1 MNHTG
6 HVVGGMIA
14 GGAVCFLASTTGDVE
29 LGWGILNEMAESP
42 LSPNQNTMTL
52 FGLFTTTLFL
62 ALFPD
67 LDVQSVSQ
75 RWFFRIVFVLMAI
88 MHFSGRH
95 DLFIIVA
102 FCAILPVLHQHR
114 GWTHWKITPWLIA
127 LFLAIVQEYFHAQQR
142 SYGGFAWGNV
152 LELLERYWIFVVACV
167 AGHYM
172 HLFLDARS
180 MRWLKFISNDANHH

>member
-6 HVVGGMIA
+6 HVVGGIIA

-29 LGWGILNEMAESP
+29 LGWETLNEMAKSP
-42 LSPNQNTMTL
+42 LSPTQNTKTL
-52 FGLFTTTLFL
+52 LGLFITSLFM

-75 RWFFRIVFVLMAI
+75 RWFFRVVFLLMAI

-95 DLFIIVA
+95 DLFVIVA

-114 GWTHWKITPWLIA
+114 GWTHWKITPWAIA
-127 LFLAIVQEYFHAQQR
+127 FFLAVVQEYFLAQKR
-142 SYGGFAWGNV
+142 NFGGFSLENV
-152 LELLERYWIFVVACV
+152 WELLKHYWLFVVACV

>member
-29 LGWGILNEMAESP
+29 LGLETLNEMAKSP
-42 LSPNQNTMTL
+42 LSPTQNTKTL
-52 FGLFTTTLFL
+52 LGLFLTSLFM

-67 LDVQSVSQ
+67 LDTQSVSQ
-75 RWFFRIVFVLMAI
+75 RWFFRIVFLLMTI
-88 MHFSGRH
+88 MHFNGRH
-95 DLFIIVA
+95 DLFVIVA

-114 GWTHWKITPWLIA
+114 GWTHWKITPWAIA
-127 LFLAIVQEYFHAQQR
+127 FFLAVVQEYFLAQKR
-142 SYGGFAWGNV
+142 NFGGFSLENV
-152 LELLERYWIFVVACV
+152 WELLEHYWLFVVACV

>member
-6 HVVGGMIA
+6 HVVGGSIA

-29 LGWGILNEMAESP
+29 LGWETLNEMSESP
-42 LSPNQNTMTL
+42 LSPTQNTKTL
-52 FGLFTTTLFL
+52 LGLFMTSLFM

-67 LDVQSVSQ
+67 LDIQSVSQ
-75 RWFFRIVFVLMAI
+75 RWFFRIVFVLMRI
-88 MHFSGRH
+88 MHFAGRY
-95 DLFIIVA
+95 DLFVIVA

-114 GWTHWKITPWLIA
+114 GWTHWKITPW
-127 LFLAIVQEYFHAQQR
+127 AITNDYTNLKN
-142 SYGGFAWGNV
+142 SM
-152 LELLERYWIFVVACV
+152 LFVVACV
-167 AGHYM
+167 TGHYM

>member
-52 FGLFTTTLFL
+52 LGLFTTTLFM

-88 MHFSGRH
+88 MHFSGRQ
-95 DLFIIVA
+95 DLFVIVA

-114 GWTHWKITPWLIA
+114 GWTHWKITPWAIA
-127 LFLAIVQEYFHAQQR
+127 LFLAVVQEYFLAQQR
-142 SYGGFAWGNV
+142 SYGGFAWGSV

>member
-6 HVVGGMIA
+6 HVVGGIIA
-14 GGAVCFLASTTGDVE
+14 GGAVCFLASTTGNVE
-29 LGWGILNEMAESP
+29 LGWETLNEIAESP
-42 LSPNQNTMTL
+42 LSPTQNTKTL
-52 FGLFTTTLFL
+52 LGLFMTSLFM

-67 LDVQSVSQ
+67 LDTQSISQ
-75 RWFFRIVFVLMAI
+75 RWFFRIVFLLMTI
-88 MHFSGRH
+88 MHFNGRH
-95 DLFIIVA
+95 DLFVIVA

-114 GWTHWKITPWLIA
+114 GWTHWKITPWAIA
-127 LFLAIVQEYFHAQQR
+127 FFLAVVQEYFLAQKR
-142 SYGGFAWGNV
+142 NFGGFSLENV
-152 LELLERYWIFVVACV
+152 WELLKHYWLFVVACV

>member
-6 HVVGGMIA
+6 HVVGGVIA

-29 LGWGILNEMAESP
+29 LGWETLNEMAESP
-42 LSPNQNTMTL
+42 LSPTQNTKTL
-52 FGLFTTTLFL
+52 LGLFMTSLFM

-88 MHFSGRH
+88 MHFSGRQ
-95 DLFIIVA
+95 DLFVIVA

-114 GWTHWKITPWLIA
+114 GWTHWKITPWAIA
-127 LFLAIVQEYFHAQQR
+127 LFLAIVQEYFLAQQR

-172 HLFLDARS
+172 HLFLDAPS

>member
-1 MNHTG
+1 MHHTG
-6 HVVGGMIA
+6 HVVGGIIA

-29 LGWGILNEMAESP
+29 LGWETLNEMAESP
-42 LSPNQNTMTL
+42 LSPTHNTKTL
-52 FGLFTTTLFL
+52 LGLFMTSLFM

-75 RWFFRIVFVLMAI
+75 RWFFRIVFLLMAI

-95 DLFIIVA
+95 DLFVIVA

-114 GWTHWKITPWLIA
+114 GWTHWKITPWAIA
-127 LFLAIVQEYFHAQQR
+127 VFLAIVQEYFLSQNR
-142 SYGGFAWGNV
+142 SIGGFSWGNV
-152 LELLERYWIFVVACV
+152 WELLERYWLFVVACV

-172 HLFLDARS
+172 HLLLDARS

>member
-6 HVVGGMIA
+6 HVVGGIIA

-29 LGWGILNEMAESP
+29 LGWETLNEMSESP
-42 LSPNQNTMTL
+42 LSPTQNTKTL
-52 FGLFTTTLFL
+52 LGLFMTSLFM

-67 LDVQSVSQ
+67 LDIQSVSQ
-75 RWFFRIVFVLMAI
+75 RWFFRIVFVLMGI
-88 MHFSGRH
+88 MHFSGRY
-95 DLFIIVA
+95 DLFVIVA

-114 GWTHWKITPWLIA
+114 GWTHWKITPWAIA
-127 LFLAIVQEYFHAQQR
+127 VFLAIVQEYFHAQLR
-142 SYGGFAWGNV
+142 TYGGFEWENV
-152 LELLERYWIFVVACV
+152 LELLERYWLFVVACV
-167 AGHYM
+167 TGHYM

>member
-1 MNHTG
+1 MNHSG
-6 HVVGGMIA
+6 HVVGGILT

-29 LGWGILNEMAESP
+29 LGWETLNEITKSP
-42 LSPNQNTMTL
+42 LSPTQNTKTL
-52 FGLFTTTLFL
+52 LGLFMTTLFM

-67 LDVQSVSQ
+67 LDIQSVSQ
-75 RWFFRIVFVLMAI
+75 RWFFRIVFVLMGI
-88 MHFSGRH
+88 MHFSGRY
-95 DLFIIVA
+95 DLFVIVA

-114 GWTHWKITPWLIA
+114 GWTHWKITPWAIA
-127 LFLAIVQEYFHAQQR
+127 VFLATVQEYFHAQQR

>member
-6 HVVGGMIA
+6 HVVGGIIA

-29 LGWGILNEMAESP
+29 LGWETLNEMSESP
-42 LSPNQNTMTL
+42 LSQNTKTL
-52 FGLFTTTLFL
+52 LGLFMTSLFM

-67 LDVQSVSQ
+67 LDIQSISQ
-75 RWFFRIVFVLMAI
+75 RWFFRIVFVLMGI
-88 MHFSGRH
+88 MHFTGRY
-95 DLFIIVA
+95 DLFVIVA

-114 GWTHWKITPWLIA
+114 GWTHWKITPWAIA
-127 LFLAIVQEYFHAQQR
+127 IFLAIVQEYFHAQQR
-142 SYGGFAWGNV
+142 TYGGFEWENV
-152 LELLERYWIFVVACV
+152 LELLERYWLFVVACV

-180 MRWLKFISNDANHH
+180 MRWLKFISNDENHH

>member
-1 MNHTG
+1 
-6 HVVGGMIA
+6 MIA

-52 FGLFTTTLFL
+52 FGLFTTTLFM

-102 FCAILPVLHQHR
+102 FCAILPLLHQHR

-142 SYGGFAWGNV
+142 NFGGFAWGNV

>member
-6 HVVGGMIA
+6 HVVGGVIA

-29 LGWGILNEMAESP
+29 LGWETLNEMAESP
-42 LSPNQNTMTL
+42 LSPTQNTKTL
-52 FGLFTTTLFL
+52 LGLFMTSLFM

-88 MHFSGRH
+88 MHFSGRQ
-95 DLFIIVA
+95 DLFVIVA

-114 GWTHWKITPWLIA
+114 GWTHWKITPWAIA
-127 LFLAIVQEYFHAQQR
+127 LFLAVVQEYFLAQQR

-152 LELLERYWIFVVACV
+152 LELSEHYWIFVVACV

-172 HLFLDARS
+172 HLFLDTRS

>member
-52 FGLFTTTLFL
+52 LGLFTTTLFM

-88 MHFSGRH
+88 MHFSGRQ
-95 DLFIIVA
+95 DLFVIVA
-102 FCAILPVLHQHR
+102 FCAILPLLHQHR
-114 GWTHWKITPWLIA
+114 GWTHWKITPWAIA
-127 LFLAIVQEYFHAQQR
+127 LFLAVVQEYFLAQQR
-142 SYGGFAWGNV
+142 SYGGFTWGNV
-152 LELLERYWIFVVACV
+152 FELLERYWIFVVACV

-180 MRWLKFISNDANHH
+180 MRWLKFISNEANHH